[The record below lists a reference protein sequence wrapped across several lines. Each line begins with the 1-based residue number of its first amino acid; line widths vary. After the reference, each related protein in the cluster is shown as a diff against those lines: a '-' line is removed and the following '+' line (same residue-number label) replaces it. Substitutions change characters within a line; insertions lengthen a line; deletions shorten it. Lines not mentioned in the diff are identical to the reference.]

1 MEKKNISFIYLAITV
16 IIMTFSMRATNNMII
31 TTVPLLAKIDLGFS
45 RFLVGIIS
53 AVIYLFTFTVTFYIN
68 PRLNSVL
75 RRKLFIGAN
84 VAILVSLVGYYFAD
98 DITIWLISALA
109 GLAYGIM
116 MPNLITSSS
125 LLKDQRE
132 RERLISLYS
141 VGLSLSLILG
151 PTIEDYVLTFVSYRY
166 VFLFFIPVVLAGLI
180 VSTMIKFPDTKNET
194 RANVMKNDGL
204 RASILTVTTYN
215 VPFAALSIFLTLYA
229 ISKFH
234 VSGAV
239 AYSPYIY
246 FFSVSF
252 LTRIVLTIRPLKHIK
267 IPLVISI
274 IITGFSLTM
283 FPFLST
289 FTDFLLLMMLLG
301 IPHGSI
307 FPMSTIMIA
316 RGTTIE
322 QRSAANSY
330 FMAYN
335 NVLFMI
341 IPLVF
346 GYIVG
351 FIGYDYSFFILIIPV
366 IASAIYLFK
375 RYGNN
380 STIFISNLKHKKGM
394 AMDSGQKA
402 GIK

>member
-1 MEKKNISFIYLAITV
+1 MEKKNISFAYLAITV

-45 RFLVGIIS
+45 SFLVGIIS

-68 PRLNSVL
+68 PRLNSTT
-75 RRKLFIGAN
+75 RRGLFIGAN
-84 VAILVSLVGYYFAD
+84 IAILFSLIAYYFAD
-98 DITIWLISALA
+98 GITIWAISALA

-116 MPNLITSSS
+116 MPNLITSST
-125 LLKDQRE
+125 LLKDQKE

-151 PTIEDYVLTFVSYRY
+151 PGIEDYILTTFVSYRD
-166 VFLFFIPVVLAGLI
+166 VFLFFIPVVVAGVI
-180 VSTMIKFPDTKNET
+180 ISTMIKFPHTKNET
-194 RANVMKNDGL
+194 RINVMKNDGFK
-204 RASILTVTTYN
+204 AGILTITTYN
-215 VPFAALSIFLTLYA
+215 IPFAALSIFLTLYA
-229 ISKFH
+229 IARFH

-252 LTRIVLTIRPLKHIK
+252 LTRIVLTIHPLKHIK
-267 IPLVISI
+267 IPLIISI
-274 IITGFSLTM
+274 IITGISLTM
-283 FPFLST
+283 FPFLTT
-289 FTDFLLLMMLLG
+289 FTSFLLVMMLLG

-335 NVLFMI
+335 NMLFMI

-346 GYIVG
+346 GYVVG
-351 FIGYDYSFFILIIPV
+351 FIGYDYSFFILIVPV
-366 IASAIYLFK
+366 ILAATYLFK
-375 RYGNN
+375 IYGSN
-380 STIFISNLKHKKGM
+380 STIFISNKKPM
-394 AMDSGQKA
+394 RLNAVAAK
-402 GIK
+402 K

>member
-45 RFLVGIIS
+45 SFLVGIIS
-53 AVIYLFTFTVTFYIN
+53 AIIYLFTFTVTFYIN
-68 PRLNSVL
+68 PRLNSGL

-84 VAILVSLVGYYFAD
+84 IAILVALVGYYFANG
-98 DITIWLISALA
+98 ITIWLISAFA

-125 LLKDQRE
+125 LLRDQKE

-151 PTIEDYVLTFVSYRY
+151 PSIEDYVLTFVTYRD
-166 VFLFFIPVVLAGLI
+166 VFLVFIPVVLAGII

-194 RANVMKNDGL
+194 RTNVMKNDGL
-204 RASILTVTTYN
+204 RASIFTVTTYN
-215 VPFAALSIFLTLYA
+215 IPFAALSIFLTLYA
-229 ISKFH
+229 ITRFH

-252 LTRIVLTIRPLKHIK
+252 LTRIAITIHPLKHIK
-267 IPLVISI
+267 IPLIISI
-274 IITGFSLTM
+274 IITGFALTM

-289 FTDFLLLMMLLG
+289 FTEFILLMMLLG

-316 RGTTIE
+316 RGTTVE

-335 NVLFMI
+335 NVLFMV

-346 GYIVG
+346 GYILG

-375 RYGNN
+375 KYGSN
-380 STIFISNLKHKKGM
+380 STIFISNLKHQKNI
-394 AMDSGQKA
+394 AVNERQKA
-402 GIK
+402 

>member
-31 TTVPLLAKIDLGFS
+31 TTVPLIAKIDLGFS
-45 RFLVGIIS
+45 SFLVGIIS
-53 AVIYLFTFTVTFYIN
+53 AIIYLFTFTVTFYIN
-68 PRLNSVL
+68 PRLNSSL

-84 VAILVSLVGYYFAD
+84 IAILVALVGYYFANG
-98 DITIWLISALA
+98 ITIWLISAFA

-125 LLKDQRE
+125 LLRDQKE

-151 PTIEDYVLTFVSYRY
+151 PSIEDYVLTFVTYRN
-166 VFLFFIPVVLAGLI
+166 VFLVFIPVVIAGII
-180 VSTMIKFPDTKNET
+180 VSTMIKFPETKNET
-194 RANVMKNDGL
+194 RVNVMKNDGL
-204 RASILTVTTYN
+204 RASIFTVTTYN
-215 VPFAALSIFLTLYA
+215 IPFAALSIFLTLDA
-229 ISKFH
+229 ITRFH

-252 LTRIVLTIRPLKHIK
+252 LTRIAITIHPLKHIK
-267 IPLVISI
+267 IPLIISI
-274 IITGFSLTM
+274 IITGFALSM

-289 FTDFLLLMMLLG
+289 FTEFILLMMLLG

-316 RGTTIE
+316 RGTTVE

-335 NVLFMI
+335 NVLFMV

-346 GYIVG
+346 GYILG

-375 RYGNN
+375 KYGSN
-380 STIFISNLKHKKGM
+380 STIFISNLKHQKNM
-394 AMDSGQKA
+394 AVDERQKA
-402 GIK
+402 

>member
-31 TTVPLLAKIDLGFS
+31 TTVPLIAKIDLGFS
-45 RFLVGIIS
+45 SFLVGIIS
-53 AVIYLFTFTVTFYIN
+53 AIIYLFTFTVTFYIN
-68 PRLNSVL
+68 PRLNSSL

-84 VAILVSLVGYYFAD
+84 IAILVALVGYYFANG
-98 DITIWLISALA
+98 ITIWLISAFA

-125 LLKDQRE
+125 LLRDQKE

-151 PTIEDYVLTFVSYRY
+151 PSIEDYVLTFVTYRN
-166 VFLFFIPVVLAGLI
+166 VFLVFIPVVIAGII
-180 VSTMIKFPDTKNET
+180 VSTMIKFPETKNET
-194 RANVMKNDGL
+194 RVNVMKNDGL
-204 RASILTVTTYN
+204 RASIFTVTTYN
-215 VPFAALSIFLTLYA
+215 IPFAALSIFLTLYA
-229 ISKFH
+229 ITRFH

-252 LTRIVLTIRPLKHIK
+252 LTRIAITIHPLKHIK
-267 IPLVISI
+267 IPLIISI
-274 IITGFSLTM
+274 IITGFALSM

-289 FTDFLLLMMLLG
+289 FTEFILLMMLLG

-316 RGTTIE
+316 RGTTVE

-335 NVLFMI
+335 NVLFMV

-346 GYIVG
+346 GYILG

-375 RYGNN
+375 KYGSN
-380 STIFISNLKHKKGM
+380 STIFISNLKHQKNI
-394 AMDSGQKA
+394 AVNERQKA
-402 GIK
+402 

>member
-1 MEKKNISFIYLAITV
+1 MEKKNISFIYMAITV

-68 PRLNSVL
+68 PRLNSTI

-84 VAILVSLVGYYFAD
+84 VAILVALVGYYFANG
-98 DITIWLISALA
+98 ITVWAISALA

-151 PTIEDYVLTFVSYRY
+151 PTMEDYILTFVRYRE
-166 VFLFFIPVVLAGLI
+166 VFLFFIPVVVAGLI
-180 VSTMIKFPDTKNET
+180 VSTMIKFPDSKNET

-204 RASILTVTTYN
+204 RASIFTITTYN

-252 LTRIVLTIRPLKHIK
+252 LTRIALTIHPLKHIK
-267 IPLVISI
+267 TPLIISI
-274 IITGFSLTM
+274 VITGFALTM

-316 RGTTIE
+316 RGTTVE

-335 NVLFMI
+335 NILFMI

-380 STIFISNLKHKKGM
+380 STIFISNLKHRNKLPV
-394 AMDSGQKA
+394 DERQKA
-402 GIK
+402 

>member
-1 MEKKNISFIYLAITV
+1 MAITV

-68 PRLNSVL
+68 PRLNSTI

-84 VAILVSLVGYYFAD
+84 VAILVALVGYYFAD
-98 DITIWLISALA
+98 GITVWIISALA

-125 LLKDQRE
+125 LLKDQRD

-151 PTIEDYVLTFVSYRY
+151 PTIEDYILTFVSYRD
-166 VFLFFIPVVLAGLI
+166 VFLFFIPVVVAGLI
-180 VSTMIKFPDTKNET
+180 VSTMIKFPNTKNET

-204 RASILTVTTYN
+204 RASILTITTYN

-252 LTRIVLTIRPLKHIK
+252 LTRIALTVHPLKHIK
-267 IPLVISI
+267 IPLIISI
-274 IITGFSLTM
+274 IITGFALTM

-316 RGTTIE
+316 RGTTVE

-335 NVLFMI
+335 NILFMI

-375 RYGNN
+375 IYGNN
-380 STIFISNLKHKKGM
+380 STIFISNLKHQQKVSVE
-394 AMDSGQKA
+394 DRQKA
-402 GIK
+402 

>member
-45 RFLVGIIS
+45 SFLVGIIS
-53 AVIYLFTFTVTFYIN
+53 AIIYLFTFTVTFYIN
-68 PRLNSVL
+68 PRLNSGL

-84 VAILVSLVGYYFAD
+84 IAILVALVGYYFANG
-98 DITIWLISALA
+98 ITIWLISAFA

-125 LLKDQRE
+125 LLRDQKE

-151 PTIEDYVLTFVSYRY
+151 PSIEDYVLTFVTYRD
-166 VFLFFIPVVLAGLI
+166 VFLVFIPVVLAGII

-194 RANVMKNDGL
+194 RTNVMKNDGL
-204 RASILTVTTYN
+204 RASIFTVTTYN
-215 VPFAALSIFLTLYA
+215 IPFAALSIFLTLYA
-229 ISKFH
+229 ITRFH

-252 LTRIVLTIRPLKHIK
+252 LTRIAITIHPLKHIK
-267 IPLVISI
+267 IPLIISI
-274 IITGFSLTM
+274 IITGFALTM

-289 FTDFLLLMMLLG
+289 FTEFILLMMLLG

-316 RGTTIE
+316 RGTTVE

-335 NVLFMI
+335 NVLFMV

-346 GYIVG
+346 GYILG

-375 RYGNN
+375 KYGSN
-380 STIFISNLKHKKGM
+380 STIFISNLKHQKNM
-394 AMDSGQKA
+394 AVDERQKA
-402 GIK
+402 

>member
-68 PRLNSVL
+68 PRLNSTI

-84 VAILVSLVGYYFAD
+84 VAILVALVGYYFAD
-98 DITIWLISALA
+98 GITVWIISALA

-151 PTIEDYVLTFVSYRY
+151 PTIEDYTLTFVSYRD
-166 VFLFFIPVVLAGLI
+166 VFLFFIPVVVAGLI
-180 VSTMIKFPDTKNET
+180 VSTMIKFPNTKNET
-194 RANVMKNDGL
+194 RTNVMKNDGL
-204 RASILTVTTYN
+204 RASILTITTYN

-252 LTRIVLTIRPLKHIK
+252 LTRIALTVHPLKHIK

-274 IITGFSLTM
+274 IITGFALTM
-283 FPFLST
+283 FPLIST

-316 RGTTIE
+316 RGTTVE

-335 NVLFMI
+335 NILFMI

-380 STIFISNLKHKKGM
+380 STIFISNLKHK
-394 AMDSGQKA
+394 DRIQVYDRQKA
-402 GIK
+402 

>member
-31 TTVPLLAKIDLGFS
+31 TTVPLIAKIDLGFS
-45 RFLVGIIS
+45 SFLVGIIS
-53 AVIYLFTFTVTFYIN
+53 AIIYLFTFTVTFYIN
-68 PRLNSVL
+68 PRLNSSL

-84 VAILVSLVGYYFAD
+84 IAILVALVGYCFANG
-98 DITIWLISALA
+98 ITIWLISAFA

-125 LLKDQRE
+125 LLRDQKE

-151 PTIEDYVLTFVSYRY
+151 PSIEDYVLTFVTYRN
-166 VFLFFIPVVLAGLI
+166 VFLVFIPVVIAGII
-180 VSTMIKFPDTKNET
+180 VSTMIKFPETKNET
-194 RANVMKNDGL
+194 RVNVMKNDGL
-204 RASILTVTTYN
+204 RASIFTVTTYN
-215 VPFAALSIFLTLYA
+215 IPFAALSIFLTLYA
-229 ISKFH
+229 ITRFH

-252 LTRIVLTIRPLKHIK
+252 LTRIAITIHPLKHIK
-267 IPLVISI
+267 IPLIISI
-274 IITGFSLTM
+274 IITGFALSM

-289 FTDFLLLMMLLG
+289 FTEFILLMMLLG

-316 RGTTIE
+316 RGTTVE

-335 NVLFMI
+335 NVLFMV

-346 GYIVG
+346 GYILG

-375 RYGNN
+375 KYGSN
-380 STIFISNLKHKKGM
+380 STIFISNLKHQKNM
-394 AMDSGQKA
+394 AVDERQKA
-402 GIK
+402 

>member
-1 MEKKNISFIYLAITV
+1 MEKKNVSFIYLALTV
-16 IIMTFSMRATNNMII
+16 MIMTFSMRATNNMII

-68 PRLNSVL
+68 PRLNAKL
-75 RRKLFIGAN
+75 RRQLFIGAN
-84 VAILVSLVGYYFAD
+84 FAILFSLIAYYFTNGIAV
-98 DITIWLISALA
+98 WGISALA

-116 MPNLITSSS
+116 MPNLITSST
-125 LLKDQRE
+125 LLKDQKE

-151 PTIEDYVLTFVSYRY
+151 PSIEDYILTIFVNYRN
-166 VFLFFIPVVLAGLI
+166 VFLFFIPIVLAGVI

-194 RANVMKNDGL
+194 RANMMKNDGL
-204 RASILTVTTYN
+204 KASMLTITTYN
-215 VPFAALSIFLTLYA
+215 IPFAALSIFLTLYA
-229 ISKFH
+229 IARFH

-246 FFSVSF
+246 FFSISF
-252 LTRIVLTIRPLKHIK
+252 LTRILLTIHPLKHIK
-267 IPLVISI
+267 IPILFSI
-274 IITGFSLTM
+274 IITGFALAM
-283 FPFLST
+283 FPFLTT
-289 FTDFLLLMMLLG
+289 FTSFLLVMMLLG
-301 IPHGSI
+301 IPHGTI

-335 NVLFMI
+335 NILFMI
-341 IPLVF
+341 VPLVF

-351 FIGYDYSFFILIIPV
+351 FIGYNYSFLILIVPV
-366 IASAIYLFK
+366 ILAAIYLFK
-375 RYGNN
+375 IYGSNT
-380 STIFISNLKHKKGM
+380 TIFISNIKKKHPDIVSRKKNEL
-394 AMDSGQKA
+394 
-402 GIK
+402 

>member
-31 TTVPLLAKIDLGFS
+31 TTVPLIAKIDLGFS
-45 RFLVGIIS
+45 SFLVGIIS
-53 AVIYLFTFTVTFYIN
+53 AIIYLFTFTVTFYIN
-68 PRLNSVL
+68 PRLNSSL

-84 VAILVSLVGYYFAD
+84 IAILVALVGYYFANG
-98 DITIWLISALA
+98 ITIWLISAFA

-125 LLKDQRE
+125 LLRDQKE

-151 PTIEDYVLTFVSYRY
+151 PSIEDYVLTFVTYRN
-166 VFLFFIPVVLAGLI
+166 VFLVFIPVVIAGII
-180 VSTMIKFPDTKNET
+180 VSTMIKFPETKNET
-194 RANVMKNDGL
+194 RVNVMKNDGL
-204 RASILTVTTYN
+204 RASIFTVTTYN
-215 VPFAALSIFLTLYA
+215 IPFAALSIFLTLYA
-229 ISKFH
+229 ITRFH

-252 LTRIVLTIRPLKHIK
+252 LTRIAITIHPLKHIK
-267 IPLVISI
+267 IPLIISI
-274 IITGFSLTM
+274 IITGFALSM

-289 FTDFLLLMMLLG
+289 FTEFILLMMLLG

-316 RGTTIE
+316 RGTTVE

-335 NVLFMI
+335 NVLFMV

-346 GYIVG
+346 GYILG

-375 RYGNN
+375 KYGSN
-380 STIFISNLKHKKGM
+380 STIFISNLKHQKNM
-394 AMDSGQKA
+394 AVDERQKA
-402 GIK
+402 

>member
-16 IIMTFSMRATNNMII
+16 IIMTFSMRATNNMIV

-68 PRLNSVL
+68 PRLNSRI
-75 RRKLFIGAN
+75 RRHLFIGAN
-84 VAILVSLVGYYFAD
+84 FAILFSLIAYYFANG
-98 DITIWLISALA
+98 ITIWAISALA

-116 MPNLITSSS
+116 MPNLITSST
-125 LLKDQRE
+125 LLKDQKE

-151 PTIEDYVLTFVSYRY
+151 PTIEYYILTFVNYRD
-166 VFLFFIPVVLAGLI
+166 VFLFFMPVVVAGVI

-194 RANVMKNDGL
+194 HANVMKNDGL
-204 RASILTVTTYN
+204 KASILTITTYN
-215 VPFAALSIFLTLYA
+215 VPFAALSVFLTLYA
-229 ISKFH
+229 IARFH

-252 LTRIVLTIRPLKHIK
+252 LTRIALTIHPLKHIK
-267 IPLVISI
+267 IPLIISI
-274 IITGFSLTM
+274 IITGLSMMM
-283 FPFLST
+283 FPFLTT
-289 FTDFLLLMMLLG
+289 FTSFLLVMMVLG

-346 GYIVG
+346 GYIVK
-351 FIGYDYSFFILIIPV
+351 FIGYDYSFFILIVPV
-366 IASAIYLFK
+366 IFSAVYLFK
-375 RYGNN
+375 RYGSN
-380 STIFISNLKHKKGM
+380 STIFISNRKVPPVNAIPARK
-394 AMDSGQKA
+394 
-402 GIK
+402 

>member
-1 MEKKNISFIYLAITV
+1 MESRNVKFIYMAITV

-31 TTVPLLAKIDLGFS
+31 TTVPLLSKIDLGFS

-53 AVIYLFTFTVTFYIN
+53 AVIYLFTFTITFYVN
-68 PRLNSVL
+68 PRLNSL
-75 RRKLFIGAN
+75 MRRRLFIGAN
-84 VAILVSLVGYYFAD
+84 LAIVVSLIGYYYANG
-98 DITIWLISALA
+98 ITVWAISALA
-109 GLAYGIM
+109 GMAYGIM

-125 LLKDQRE
+125 LLKDQKE

-151 PTIEDYVLTFVSYRY
+151 PSIEDYVLTFVSYRF
-166 VFLFFIPVVLAGLI
+166 VFLFFIPVVVAGLI
-180 VSTMIKFPDTKNET
+180 TSIFIKFPNSKNET
-194 RANVMKNDGL
+194 RKGLMKNDGL
-204 RASILTVTTYN
+204 RASILTITTYN
-215 VPFAALSIFLTLYA
+215 IPFAALSIFLTLYA

-234 VSGAV
+234 VSGSV

-252 LTRIVLTIRPLKHIK
+252 LTRIVLTIRPLKALK
-267 IPLVISI
+267 IPLSFSI
-274 IITGFSLTM
+274 FITALALTM
-283 FPFLST
+283 FPFIHT
-289 FTDFLLLMMLLG
+289 FDEFILIMLILG
-301 IPHGSI
+301 IPHGTI

-316 RGTTIE
+316 RGTAIE

-335 NVLFMI
+335 NILFMI

-351 FIGYDYSFFILIIPV
+351 FIGYDLSFFILIIPV
-366 IASAIYLFK
+366 IIAAILIFK
-375 RYGNN
+375 IYGSNKI
-380 STIFISNLKHKKGM
+380 IFPGRQGS
-394 AMDSGQKA
+394 S
-402 GIK
+402 GIKVIQTAKK